1 MPDEVTVLTSRDLEI
16 GGRPATWFELEG
28 SSTAPER
35 LEACFDALERALA
48 GHGLTLADVVRS
60 RMTAA
65 TREGRA
71 AASAVRLRR
80 LSVPFPCA
88 TSSYIDPSAFAG
100 SDGIRLATLAVRRA
114 GLDKTAIAHDPSPPP
129 WKFVATGDL
138 AFLSGITSP
147 ADGFDAQLP
156 EIRARV
162 LATLA
167 MAEQRIGRPI
177 RPTTVS
183 AYVGR
188 SIALETAGDLAAR
201 VGLAGTPIAV
211 RRCDGFASPA
221 SLIEIEI
228 DAAPGD

>member
-1 MPDEVTVLTSRDLEI
+1 MPDRPRPAAIRNLELA
-16 GGRPATWFELEG
+16 GRAATWFEIEG
-28 SSTAPER
+28 RSTAAEP
-35 LEACFDALERALA
+35 LESLFDALEQALA

-88 TSSYIDPSAFAG
+88 TSSYIDPSAFVG
-100 SDGIRLATLAVRRA
+100 PDGIRLATLAVRGA
-114 GLDKTAIAHDPSPPP
+114 GADTFAIAHDPSPPP
-129 WKFVATGDL
+129 WKFVASGDL

-147 ADGFDAQLP
+147 AVGFDAQLP

-162 LATLA
+162 VATLA
-167 MAEQRIGRPI
+167 MAEERIGRPL

-188 SIALETAGDLAAR
+188 SVALETAGDLPAR
-201 VGLAGTPIAV
+201 VGLAGTPITV
-211 RRCDGFASPA
+211 RRCDGFATPA

-228 DAAPGD
+228 DAAPKD

>member
-1 MPDEVTVLTSRDLEI
+1 MPIHLRSAAIRDLELA
-16 GGRPATWFELEG
+16 GRAATWLEIEG
-28 SSTAPER
+28 PSTAADP
-35 LEACFDALERALA
+35 LESLFDALEQALA
-48 GHGLTLADVVRS
+48 ERDFTFADVVRS

-80 LSVPFPCA
+80 LSIPFPCA
-88 TSSYIDPSAFAG
+88 TSSYIDPSAFEG
-100 SDGIRLATLAVRRA
+100 PDGIRLATLAVRGA
-114 GLDKTAIAHDPSPPP
+114 EADKSAVPHAPSPPP
-129 WKFVATGDL
+129 WKFVATGEL

-147 ADGFDAQLP
+147 ADGFDTQLP

-167 MAEQRIGRPI
+167 MAGERIGRPV

-188 SIALETAGDLAAR
+188 SVALGTIGDLAAR
-201 VGLAGTPIAV
+201 VGLAGTAIVV
-211 RRCDGFASPA
+211 RRCDGFATPT

-228 DAAPGD
+228 DATPGV